1 MTPKQCIPMTPDLLQ
16 RIEDA
21 FELPF
26 VANAQRLDLTEWCES
41 NRSDLLNDLP
51 LGSRAWQA
59 TTSDYWH
66 TYIDSRMSDEDNQVI
81 CEIIDCLEDNPTPEQ
96 EDALHQRWAEIESAY
111 EPTPSERPDVWLP
124 RHACHYFLRTQA
136 TLALTLWPDRKWYA
150 VANEDHTFV
159 VDEDGEVFDLLL
171 HNDFSTQYHHMNG
184 SMMPLSHKASA
195 EAA

>member
-26 VANAQRLDLTEWCES
+26 VANAQALDLKEWCES
-41 NRSDLLNDLP
+41 NRTDLLNDLP

-59 TTSDYWH
+59 TTSDYWY
-66 TYIDSRMSDEDNQVI
+66 TYIDSRMSDEDNAVI
-81 CEIIDCLEDNPTPEQ
+81 CEIIDCLEDNPTPKQ
-96 EDALHQRWAEIESAY
+96 KDALQARWQEIERQY
-111 EPTPSERPDVWLP
+111 EPKPSERPDVWLP

-136 TLALTLWPDRKWYA
+136 TLALTLWPEREWYA

-159 VDEDGEVFDLLL
+159 VDADGEVFDLLV
-171 HNDFSTQYHHMNG
+171 DSYDPQYHHLDG
-184 SMMPLSHKASA
+184 AVEALGQKAQ
-195 EAA
+195 AA